1 MRQTPRWT
9 ILLPAF
15 LAGSILLCHPAAA
28 VTSFKR
34 TTSQWFETL
43 EPGGLLL
50 VDNPFG
56 NVYARFGGY
65 DNRVEL
71 LATFQHLDPD
81 LPDLEVRREHVRGG
95 LEVRVVDEG
104 GGSQAGPTPSRRDR
118 VDLVV
123 YVPSGVPLQVRTV
136 KGDIEAKG
144 LEGSFKAT
152 STAGNVT
159 VRKIHGPIGIETRRG
174 KITATLLTGATS
186 DPQIL
191 ETETGEIQVHV
202 WEDADLK
209 VDIATSGEI
218 STDFSLEIEHLRFQE
233 PGKRARAIIGA
244 GAAELRLASKQG
256 PIRLFR
262 LQKDFHP
269 DEDS

>member
-1 MRQTPRWT
+1 MRQTPRWI
-9 ILLPAF
+9 ILLPAL
-15 LAGSILLCHPAAA
+15 LAGSALLCHPAAA
-28 VTSFKR
+28 PTSFKR
-34 TTSQWFETL
+34 TTSQWFESV
-43 EPGGLLL
+43 EPGGRLL

-65 DNRVEL
+65 ENRIEL
-71 LATFQHLDPD
+71 LATFQRLDQD
-81 LPDLEVRREHVRGG
+81 LPELVVHRDQAAAG
-95 LEVRVVDEG
+95 LDVRVTG
-104 GGSQAGPTPSRRDR
+104 GAGESEAGPGPARRDR

-123 YVPSGVPLQVRTV
+123 YVPSGISLQVRTV

-144 LEGSFKAT
+144 LEGAFKAV
-152 STAGNVT
+152 SVAGNVT

-174 KITATLLTGATS
+174 TITATLLTGATA
-186 DPQIL
+186 DPQVL

-233 PGKRARAIIGA
+233 PGKRALAIIGA

-262 LQKDFHP
+262 LQKDFYP
-269 DEDS
+269 DEGS